1 MTKEKDLSTLKYV
14 DLSNERGLKEDYSD
28 YRKRLR
34 ENYYKVKYYLKGSL
48 YWDSLSN
55 GTYRITKKEKKLL
68 LECVE
73 HVMSWESHMERA
85 SVTTIVKSK
94 GLFGIDI
101 EMPVT
106 KLTTKYAALE
116 KLEKKLR
123 EAA

>member
-1 MTKEKDLSTLKYV
+1 M
-14 DLSNERGLKEDYSD
+14 
-28 YRKRLR
+28 
-34 ENYYKVKYYLKGSL
+34 
-48 YWDSLSN
+48 
-55 GTYRITKKEKKLL
+55 ITKKEKELL

>member
-1 MTKEKDLSTLKYV
+1 
-14 DLSNERGLKEDYSD
+14 
-28 YRKRLR
+28 
-34 ENYYKVKYYLKGSL
+34 
-48 YWDSLSN
+48 
-55 GTYRITKKEKKLL
+55 
-68 LECVE
+68 
-73 HVMSWESHMERA
+73 MERA

-123 EAA
+123 EAAWLDT